1 VGGSSENAGGFL
13 REAAWESSKVK
24 QNIVVRSLLVLGFAV
39 ALQAQT
45 APTKVGI
52 INIQQAIISTKDGQ
66 TAVKTLQERFNPRQ
80 KELQDK
86 QAEIQQLQQQLQR
99 GANTLSQEALG
110 KLRQDIDDKQRQLQR
125 AGEDAQMEFEQA
137 QQSTFAGISQK
148 MQAVIDKFA
157 RDSGYALIIDVSTPQ
172 SGVLFASNSIDITKD
187 VITAFDAD
195 TSSSAAAPA
204 AAKPAPAAAKPAAA
218 AKP

>member
-1 VGGSSENAGGFL
+1 M
-13 REAAWESSKVK
+13 K
-24 QNIVVRSLLVLGFAV
+24 QNIVIRSLLALGFAV

-66 TAVKTLQERFNPRQ
+66 TAVKNLQERFNPKQ
-80 KELQDK
+80 KLLQDK

-110 KLRQDIDDKQRQLQR
+110 KLRQDIDDKQRDLQR
-125 AGEDAQMEFEQA
+125 AGEDAQMEFDQA

-148 MQAVIDKFA
+148 MQNVIDKFA
-157 RDSGYALIIDVSTPQ
+157 RDNGYALIIDVSTPQ

-195 TSSSAAAPA
+195 TSGSASAAPA
-204 AAKPAPAAAKPAAA
+204 PAASKPAPAAAKPAAA

>member
-1 VGGSSENAGGFL
+1 M
-13 REAAWESSKVK
+13 KK
-24 QNIVVRSLLVLGFAV
+24 NILIRSLLVLGFAI

-45 APTKVGI
+45 APAKVGI

-66 TAVKTLQERFNPRQ
+66 TAVKELQERFNPKQ
-80 KELQDK
+80 KQLQDK

-110 KLRQDIDDKQRQLQR
+110 KLRTDIDDKQRDLQR
-125 AGEDAQMEFEQA
+125 SGEDAQLEFNQA
-137 QQSTFAGISQK
+137 QQSTFAGISEK

-157 RDSGYALIIDVSTPQ
+157 KENGYVLIIDVSTPQ
-172 SGVLFASNSIDITKD
+172 SGVLYASNSIDITAN

-195 TSSSAAAPA
+195 SSSAAA
-204 AAKPAPAAAKPAAA
+204 AKPPAAKPAAPPKA
-218 AKP
+218 APAKP